1 MVKLALKINTFL
13 IGITLLSLT
22 IINFFT
28 PNDTIN
34 AIANIIFLIF
44 ICLFIACSSKISALQ
59 MIASIG
65 LLIYY
70 LRDYAHNWDIV
81 TFEHNAQ
88 GLSVCLAAAVF
99 VPAFIL
105 QVLGIFGAYGK
116 EKLKAILYVF
126 LLLVAAVVMFVSWF
140 ARTYEQ
146 LGILAYVIE
155 IVAPIFFTFITGLSY
170 KFFVINLVEK
180 N

>member
-1 MVKLALKINTFL
+1 
-13 IGITLLSLT
+13 
-22 IINFFT
+22 
-28 PNDTIN
+28 
-34 AIANIIFLIF
+34 
-44 ICLFIACSSKISALQ
+44 

-70 LRDYAHNWDIV
+70 LRDYVHYWEPI
-81 TFEHNAQ
+81 TFEHGANVLIFYIAT
-88 GLSVCLAAAVF
+88 AVF
-99 VPAFIL
+99 IPAFIL

-155 IVAPIFFTFITGLSY
+155 IAASIFFTFITWLSY
-170 KFFVINLVEK
+170 KFVAIDLLEK